1 MPANEG
7 HLEENFLASYNLV
20 LRKGY
25 GMLDTRRHLKKFF
38 DELHRIS
45 LRDSFVMFFLSL
57 FGALIVACIPEY
69 ALSREGVCT
78 LFILLFAAGLWIS
91 EAIPAFAVSL
101 LVIALEIVLLGFSD
115 LEFSSGSKEWEYY
128 LKPWSSPLIFL
139 FLAGFIMASA
149 ASKTKLDLWLAKKVL
164 FVVGGRPKNIVSGLI
179 AVTFVLSMFI
189 SNTATAAMMM
199 TVLTPLLLH
208 VKPSN
213 PFAKAMLLSVVIGAN
228 LGGMATIIG
237 TPPNAIAVGIL
248 GESAP
253 SFIGWM
259 GYALVPSLIVVLLLR
274 LLILKLYPSNEP
286 FIDLTSIKEVEHFDD
301 STKRFSKIPTVPS
314 WKKNVT
320 IAIFSITILLWLT
333 GPLHHI
339 PTTVVSLIPI
349 IGFTLFGILDADDIC
364 QIRWD
369 VIILIIGGLSLGL
382 AVSKTG
388 LDLWFA
394 SLVNVE
400 NMQIF
405 FVVLIFAYIVVVIS
419 NFMSNTAA
427 TNIMLPIV
435 IAVATGISQEG
446 SAIAVITVALS
457 ASFAMS
463 LPVSTPPNAIVYAS
477 KKIAAKDFLI
487 LGIAT
492 ALLGPLVVLGWITTV
507 SAIF

>member
-1 MPANEG
+1 MPAYEG

-38 DELHRIS
+38 DE
-45 LRDSFVMFFLSL
+45 
-57 FGALIVACIPEY
+57 LIVACIPEY

-427 TNIMLPIV
+427 TNIMLTIV